1 VASSDNSAGT
11 ALHQRPITATYR
23 LQFNRSFTF
32 ADAAE
37 LVPYFVSLG
46 VSHLYASPIFASRPG
61 STHGYDVVDPTRISP
76 ELGGGDGFR
85 AFAAAARV
93 AGLGLV
99 LDIVPNHMA
108 ADRHNPTWMETLC
121 LGKDAPAAG
130 IYDIDWSRDKIAL
143 PVLGGSLED
152 CLARGEIAI
161 ACDREDGWL
170 VASYFD
176 HVAPLRPKTVAAI
189 LEAGAERLPASAH
202 RVAAR
207 WRSLERNGGADAL
220 EEARAALRF
229 LAEEAGNDFVNI
241 LAAIPAGDVLP
252 VQHWRLDDW
261 RLAASDLT
269 YRRFFNIVELVGV
282 RVEEPWVFDWVHS
295 LPLSLVEGGLVD
307 GLRVDHVDGLADPAG
322 YCARLRQA
330 AGRDALIVVE
340 KILEGDE
347 RLPPWPVDG
356 TTGYERLNDINGLLV
371 DPAGCAALDR
381 HLVSRGLLS
390 GTPHE
395 RLARTKRQVVEEMF
409 GSEVS
414 RLVALASACLVES
427 GWEGQPPGEDAIRRA
442 VLGLCVH
449 CPVYRTYITP
459 AGHDRHDEL
468 VWKETLAALAQ
479 DGYAQD
485 VDAQDGD
492 AQDDH
497 PQNGDEEAAALA
509 DRLVDMILAGQAST
523 FATGLQQLTGPAMAK
538 GLEDTEFYRSV
549 GLLSVNEVGGD
560 LTAPAMPI
568 ERFHERTRAA
578 LERRDLVPLATHDT
592 KRSAD
597 VRARIS
603 MISADPEKF
612 IAHVSRWEAKTSG
625 FLQGN
630 GSPDALD
637 RWMILQTLVGAWPIS
652 PERMEAFVTK
662 ALREAKRH
670 TRWEAPE
677 PAYESAAVSYARV
690 LIESEAT
697 ADVRSEIEDFIAA
710 INTPARIAGLAQ
722 VILQTTVPGIP
733 DIYQGTEMWD
743 HSLVDPDNRRAVDWA
758 ARRLAVTGIIMPP
771 LAQDGIGLSKIIL
784 LRRLLTLRR
793 RHPGFFAEASYEP
806 ADVAEGPGR
815 YLAFVRR
822 QGASALLVAVPTRPT
837 GLVPGGTTIQGLPDG
852 TWRNVVNDQAFETRH
867 WGTPI
872 DRSWPFLLGFQQYAG
887 GH

>member
-1 VASSDNSAGT
+1 LAPSNNSAGT
-11 ALHQRPITATYR
+11 ALHHRPITATYR
-23 LQFNRSFTF
+23 LQFSRAFTF

-46 VSHLYASPIFASRPG
+46 VSHLYASPIFASRSG
-61 STHGYDVVDPTRISP
+61 STHGYDVVDPTRIDR
-76 ELGGGDGFR
+76 ELGGEDGFR

-121 LGKDAPAAG
+121 LGRDAPAGA
-130 IYDIDWSRDKIAL
+130 IYDIDWSRDKISL
-143 PVLGGSLED
+143 PLLGGSLEE
-152 CLARGEIAI
+152 CLARGEIAV

-189 LEAGAERLPASAH
+189 LEAGGDRLPASAH

-207 WRSLERNGGADAL
+207 WRALERNGGEEAL
-220 EEARAALRF
+220 EEARAALRL
-229 LAEEAGNDFVNI
+229 LAEEAGDE
-241 LAAIPAGDVLP
+241 LGTLLKAIPAGDVLP
-252 VQHWRLDDW
+252 GQHWRLDDW
-261 RLAASDLT
+261 RRAASDLT

-282 RVEEPWVFDWVHS
+282 RVEEPLVFDFVHR
-295 LPLSLVEGGLVD
+295 LPLSLLADGLVD

-322 YCARLRQA
+322 YCARLREA
-330 AGRDALIVVE
+330 AGPDALIVLE

-356 TTGYERLNDINGLLV
+356 TTGYERLNDINGLFV

-381 HLVSRGLLS
+381 HLVSQGLLA
-390 GTPHE
+390 GTPQE
-395 RLARTKRQVVEEMF
+395 RLARSKRQVLEEMF

-414 RLVALASACLVES
+414 RLLALASACLA
-427 GWEGQPPGEDAIRRA
+427 EGGREDAVDEEAVRRA

-459 AGHDRHDEL
+459 AGHERSDEL
-468 VWKETLAALAQ
+468 VWKETLAALARE
-479 DGYAQD
+479 DDARNGGD
-485 VDAQDGD
+485 V
-492 AQDDH
+492 
-497 PQNGDEEAAALA
+497 AALA
-509 DRLVDMILAGQAST
+509 RRLVDKILAGQAAT

-560 LTAPAMPI
+560 LTNPAMSI
-568 ERFHERTRAA
+568 ERFHQRTRAA

-597 VRARIS
+597 ARARIS
-603 MISADPEKF
+603 MLSADPETF
-612 IAHVSRWEAKTSG
+612 IGHVARWEAKTSG
-625 FLQGN
+625 LLTSGMLTSGLLQAD

-637 RWMILQTLVGAWPIS
+637 RWMILETLVGAWPIS
-652 PERMEAFVTK
+652 ADRMEAFVTK

-670 TRWEAPE
+670 TRWEAPDA
-677 PAYESAAVSYARV
+677 AYESAAVTYARA
-690 LIESEAT
+690 LIESDAA
-697 ADVRSEIEDFIAA
+697 ADVRSEIEDLVAA
-710 INTPARIAGLAQ
+710 IDTPARIAGLAQ
-722 VILQTTVPGIP
+722 IILQATVPGIP

-758 ARRLAVTGIIMPP
+758 ARRLAVTGLIMPP

-784 LRRLLTLRR
+784 LRRLLALRR
-793 RHPGFFAEASYEP
+793 RHPAFFAEASYEP
-806 ADVAEGPGR
+806 VTLSEGPGR

-822 QGASALLVAVPTRPT
+822 QDSSALLVAIPTRPT
-837 GLVPGGTTIQGLPDG
+837 GLAPGATSLEGLPDG
-852 TWRNVVNDQAFETRH
+852 TWGNVVHDQAFETRRAE
-867 WGTPI
+867 TPV
-872 DRSWPFLLGFQQYAG
+872 DRSWPFLVGFQQ
-887 GH
+887 